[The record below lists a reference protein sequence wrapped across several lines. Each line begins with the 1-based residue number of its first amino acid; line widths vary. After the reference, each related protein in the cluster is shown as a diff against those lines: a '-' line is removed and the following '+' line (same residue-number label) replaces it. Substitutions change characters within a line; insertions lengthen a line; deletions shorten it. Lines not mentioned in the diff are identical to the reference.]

1 MKLCWFLTLIWRVN
15 IVTTNSAHLNMTV
28 QCSDFRFVLDKIE
41 SIWESLGTPWLPQ
54 TGCSARCQDL
64 PQTLLLVSVHKIGI
78 PPGFA
83 RQSSS
88 SALFT
93 LFVFWWRSTLSDIWK
108 KKMYTSIYEWM
119 LYAIKLK
126 TKLLFAVLRFYMLKS
141 EGYQQN
147 GASVKVLSY
156 LILYAFKGISRSFG
170 EEFQTQN
177 FYIHL
182 VNEVIIRNWRK

>member
-1 MKLCWFLTLIWRVN
+1 
-15 IVTTNSAHLNMTV
+15 
-28 QCSDFRFVLDKIE
+28 
-41 SIWESLGTPWLPQ
+41 
-54 TGCSARCQDL
+54 
-64 PQTLLLVSVHKIGI
+64 
-78 PPGFA
+78 
-83 RQSSS
+83 
-88 SALFT
+88 
-93 LFVFWWRSTLSDIWK
+93 
-108 KKMYTSIYEWM
+108 MYTSIYEWM

-141 EGYQQN
+141 EGCQQN

-182 VNEVIIRNWRK
+182 VNEVIIRN